1 MLDAFQTQFLPY
13 LEAVRTSLAT
23 ADGMWRIKGF
33 IDVAQTIY
41 ALSSD
46 TKVLSK
52 LLEMSILPIIEQ
64 FAREQNFLLRLPEAQ
79 NHYPDFTLI
88 SRTNPRECYALD
100 LKSTYRVGADQ
111 NGAMRVNGLTLGTF
125 GGYFRARTHTTGI
138 TLPYSM
144 YLKHYVLGMVYSRV
158 DTVDARNRYRLQDL
172 QSIPSAARDFVVFL
186 HEKYRIASDQPGS
199 GNTRNIGSTKFLD
212 RLVNGTGGFSQL
224 GVEIFDDY
232 WMHYRTRRMASEEG
246 FDQPPYTDLPSY
258 RRHKLQSAQILS
270 LPDDLLLTEND
281 TPSLDSE
288 DEL

>member
-1 MLDAFQTQFLPY
+1 MLDTFQTQFLPY
-13 LEAVRTSLAT
+13 LEAIKTSLST
-23 ADGMWRIKGF
+23 ADGMCRIKGF
-33 IDVAQTIY
+33 IDVTQTIY

-64 FAREQNFLLRLPEAQ
+64 FAHEQNFLLRLPEAQ

-88 SRTNPRECYALD
+88 SRTDARECYALD
-100 LKSTYRVGADQ
+100 LKSTYRVGADH

-144 YLKHYVLGMVYSRV
+144 YSKHYVLGMVYSRV
-158 DTVDARNRYRLQDL
+158 DTVNTQSRYTVQDL

-186 HEKYRIASDQPGS
+186 HEKYQIASDQPGS
-199 GNTRNIGSTKFLD
+199 GNTKNIGSTKFLD
-212 RLVNGTGGFSQL
+212 RLVNGTGVFAQL

-232 WMHYRTRRMASEEG
+232 WMHYRTRLMAREEG
-246 FDQPPYTDLPSY
+246 FDQPPYVDLPSY
-258 RRHKLQSAQILS
+258 RRYKSQGAQILGT
-270 LPDDLLLTEND
+270 PDDTLLTEND
-281 TPSLDSE
+281 VPKLDSE
-288 DEL
+288 DEQ